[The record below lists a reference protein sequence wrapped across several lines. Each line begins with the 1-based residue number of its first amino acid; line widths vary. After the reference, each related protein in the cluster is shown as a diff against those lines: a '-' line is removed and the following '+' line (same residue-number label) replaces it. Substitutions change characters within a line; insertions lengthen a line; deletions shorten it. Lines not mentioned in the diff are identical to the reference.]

1 MNRIL
6 TTAFLFLLSSVATAQ
21 PDYTNELFTY
31 IDSSGEKFV
40 VETHTTD
47 GIITADPTRLKITN
61 QSGEV
66 VHIGDWTTTI
76 ISVQDSE
83 NKHTVFEYSDGIPVP
98 EKTVIFEN
106 GRFYEG
112 EASLVSYVKSVAIYA
127 FELLAL
133 ATILALLFLLSR
145 RSIIAHIV
153 VFSLTAL
160 FILISLNVFLFP
172 LSVLVMYL
180 LMKVVYRKLVD
191 RIVG

>member
-6 TTAFLFLLSSVATAQ
+6 TTAFLFLLSSVAIAQ

-31 IDSSGEKFV
+31 TDSSGEKLV

-66 VHIGDWTTTI
+66 VHTGDWTTTI

-112 EASLVSYVKSVAIYA
+112 EASLASYVKSVAIYA

-145 RSIIAHIV
+145 RSIVAHIV
-153 VFSLTAL
+153 VFLLTAL

-180 LMKVVYRKLVD
+180 LMKVFYRKLID
-191 RIVG
+191 RNVG

>member
-6 TTAFLFLLSSVATAQ
+6 TIAFLFLLSSVATAQ

-31 IDSSGEKFV
+31 TDSSGEKFV
-40 VETHTTD
+40 VEAHTTD
-47 GIITADPTRLKITN
+47 GIITADPNRLKITN

-66 VHIGDWTTTI
+66 VYTGDWTTTI

-83 NKHTVFEYSDGIPVP
+83 NKHTVFEYSDGIPIP

-145 RSIIAHIV
+145 RSIVAHIV
-153 VFSLTAL
+153 VFLLTAL

-180 LMKVVYRKLVD
+180 LMKVFYRKLID
-191 RIVG
+191 RNVG

>member
-1 MNRIL
+1 M
-6 TTAFLFLLSSVATAQ
+6 SSVAIAQ

-31 IDSSGEKFV
+31 TDSSGEKLV

-66 VHIGDWTTTI
+66 VHTGDWTTTI

-145 RSIIAHIV
+145 RSIVAHIV
-153 VFSLTAL
+153 VFLLTAL

-180 LMKVVYRKLVD
+180 LMKVFYRKLID
-191 RIVG
+191 RNVG

>member
-6 TTAFLFLLSSVATAQ
+6 TTAFLFLLSSVAIAQ

-31 IDSSGEKFV
+31 TDSSGEKFV

-66 VHIGDWTTTI
+66 VHTGDWTTTI

-145 RSIIAHIV
+145 RSIVAHIV
-153 VFSLTAL
+153 VFLLTAL

-180 LMKVVYRKLVD
+180 LMKVFYRKLID
-191 RIVG
+191 RNVG

>member
-6 TTAFLFLLSSVATAQ
+6 TTAFLFLLSSVAIAQ

-31 IDSSGEKFV
+31 TDSSGEKLV

-66 VHIGDWTTTI
+66 VHTGDWTTTI

-145 RSIIAHIV
+145 RSIVAHIV
-153 VFSLTAL
+153 VFLLTAL

-180 LMKVVYRKLVD
+180 LMKVFYRKLID
-191 RIVG
+191 RNVG

>member
-6 TTAFLFLLSSVATAQ
+6 TTAFLFLLSSVAIAQ

-31 IDSSGEKFV
+31 TDSSGEKLV

-66 VHIGDWTTTI
+66 VHTGDWTTTI

-106 GRFYEG
+106 GRIYEG

-145 RSIIAHIV
+145 RSIVAHIV
-153 VFSLTAL
+153 VFLLTAL

-180 LMKVVYRKLVD
+180 LMKVFYRKLID
-191 RIVG
+191 RNVG

>member
-153 VFSLTAL
+153 VLLLTAL

>member
-6 TTAFLFLLSSVATAQ
+6 TTVLLFLLSSVATAQ

-31 IDSSGEKFV
+31 TDSSGEKLV

-66 VHIGDWTTTI
+66 VHTGDWTTTI

-145 RSIIAHIV
+145 RSIVAHIV
-153 VFSLTAL
+153 VFLLTAL

-180 LMKVVYRKLVD
+180 LMKVFYRKLID
-191 RIVG
+191 RNVG